1 MKANI
6 AKKVLLC
13 TLSAALLAAPST
25 GVLAASGTGAG
36 TKAASTGSSITA
48 EVEEIVTANASVQSE
63 DSSGNSGGGSSVTV
77 AQVPVTSSVGGVKSS
92 LPGVYLATSVRGTAI
107 TSGLTSIADSY
118 GLAGGERP
126 YARIYNMDS
135 KKSHLAQACIN
146 DAAAAMG
153 AAVGPAIN
161 VEIGKMASGKF
172 SLLPSEGAPITL
184 KVGVPKSFAQSD
196 KTFAVVAVRPGGV
209 VSILTDTDTDPN
221 TVTFDTTAGQGVYA
235 LIKY

>member
-1 MKANI
+1 M
-6 AKKVLLC
+6 LL
-13 TLSAALLAAPST
+13 PMP
-25 GVLAASGTGAG
+25 GW
-36 TKAASTGSSITA
+36 GS
-48 EVEEIVTANASVQSE
+48 
-63 DSSGNSGGGSSVTV
+63 DDNSGSGSSVTV

-107 TSGLTSIADSY
+107 TSSLTSIADNY
-118 GLAGGERP
+118 GLKNGERP

-135 KKSHLAQACIN
+135 KKSHLAQACID

-153 AAVGPAIN
+153 AVTGPAIH

-172 SLLPSEGAPITL
+172 SLLPADGAEITL

-209 VSILTDTDTDPN
+209 VSVLTDTDTDPN

>member
-13 TLSAALLAAPST
+13 TLSAALLAAPCA
-25 GVLAASGTGAG
+25 GVSAAGTSAG
-36 TKAASTGSSITA
+36 TKAASSGSSITA
-48 EVEEIVTANASVQSE
+48 EVEEIVTANAWVGS
-63 DSSGNSGGGSSVTV
+63 DDNSGSGSSVTV

-107 TSGLTSIADSY
+107 TSSLTSIADNY
-118 GLAGGERP
+118 GLKNGERP

-135 KKSHLAQACIN
+135 KKSHLAQACID

-153 AAVGPAIN
+153 AVTGPAIN

-172 SLLPSEGAPITL
+172 SLLPADGAEITL

-209 VSILTDTDTDPN
+209 VSVLTDTDTDPN